1 MHPTKTTEENKMIKD
16 IGKAA
21 YWIVVFLVAFI
32 LVALGVN
39 VIFSAAGVFLAV
51 IFAPML
57 LTKAAA
63 SGAEVEAPKAE
74 SKSDS
79 SNAVKFHMVK

>member
-1 MHPTKTTEENKMIKD
+1 MLKD
-16 IGKAA
+16 ISKAV
-21 YWIVVFLVAFI
+21 YWIFVVLIALFIVSLIISLVAF
-32 LVALGVN
+32 GVDI
-39 VIFSAAGVFLAV
+39 IFGVVGIFLAV

-63 SGAEVEAPKAE
+63 SGAEIEAPKAE

-79 SNAVKFHMVK
+79 SNAAKFYMMK

>member
-1 MHPTKTTEENKMIKD
+1 MLKD
-16 IGKAA
+16 ISKAV
-21 YWIVVFLVAFI
+21 YWIFVAIIALFIVSLIISLVAF
-32 LVALGVN
+32 GVDI
-39 VIFSAAGVFLAV
+39 IFGVVGVFLAV

-74 SKSDS
+74 IKSNY
-79 SNAVKFHMVK
+79 SNAAKFYMIK